1 VITGYAFAVS
11 LCVLVVGLLF
21 GLLRTRRIR
30 EKYAGIWIVVSVG
43 VLVLAVFPRFAFWL
57 AKLVGVSTPVNLL
70 FAVSIAVLL
79 TVCIQLS
86 IETSALE
93 EETRT
98 IAEELALLRLEVRA
112 VRDAGAG
119 GPGPS
124 THPGAVHSGAV
135 HPGAVHP
142 GAAEA
147 TAVHPAAAAYPV
159 AAYPTPVEPIPVQ
172 PAAGQPAAA
181 YPSAVYPAAHP
192 VSIPDTR
199 AALPSD

>member
-1 VITGYAFAVS
+1 MITGYAFAVS

-21 GLLRTRRIR
+21 ALLRTRRIR

-57 AKLVGVSTPVNLL
+57 AKLAGVSTPVNLL

-112 VRDAGAG
+112 AREDRPEVQNPREDRPASAT
-119 GPGPS
+119 PLI
-124 THPGAVHSGAV
+124 HPAVVNPAV
-135 HPGAVHP
+135 VNPAVAHPAVVYP
-142 GAAEA
+142 AAA
-147 TAVHPAAAAYPV
+147 HPAAAHPV
-159 AAYPTPVEPIPVQ
+159 PIPE
-172 PAAGQPAAA
+172 A
-181 YPSAVYPAAHP
+181 
-192 VSIPDTR
+192 R
-199 AALPSD
+199 AAFPFD

>member
-1 VITGYAFAVS
+1 MITGYAFAVT

-57 AKLVGVSTPVNLL
+57 AKLAGVSTPVNLL

-112 VRDAGAG
+112 VREDRFEVRANREDPFEVTANREDPFEVPVARPDGFEAPTAREDALQ
-119 GPGPS
+119 GPV
-124 THPGAVHSGAV
+124 AR
-135 HPGAVHP
+135 
-142 GAAEA
+142 EA
-147 TAVHPAAAAYPV
+147 TAYPV
-159 AAYPTPVEPIPVQ
+159 PIPE
-172 PAAGQPAAA
+172 A
-181 YPSAVYPAAHP
+181 
-192 VSIPDTR
+192 R
-199 AALPSD
+199 AAFPSD